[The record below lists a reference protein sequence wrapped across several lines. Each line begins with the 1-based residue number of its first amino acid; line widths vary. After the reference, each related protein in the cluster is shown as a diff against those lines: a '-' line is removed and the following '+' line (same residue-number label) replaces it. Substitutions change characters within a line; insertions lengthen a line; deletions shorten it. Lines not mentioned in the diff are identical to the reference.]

1 MTTSV
6 APTARERFQ
15 ALLRELFQFDRADL
29 DFGIYRIMNHK
40 RAVVDGFIVHRLPAD
55 IDAALNQGP
64 LVGQAQA
71 EERREAAARQVR
83 KNLGKDA
90 INRDGELDARFQ
102 DTPAGRAY
110 LAAQADA
117 ASGRSRAAVE
127 TEIYNHLYA
136 FFRRYYRDGDFIAQ
150 RRYSASGDTYAIP
163 YNGQE
168 VFLHWA
174 NREQYY
180 VKTAEH
186 FLNYD
191 WKAAND
197 VKVQFRLDAVDVE
210 RNNAKG
216 ERRFFMP
223 QAEQRQWDDAE
234 RILTIPVEYRP
245 LTDAEKQKQEYGG
258 GGARQDK
265 INTAAATEII
275 QSLHDNPAALAALTH
290 VPEGAAL
297 TALETHLRRYA
308 ARNNADFFIHK
319 DLSKFLTRELD
330 FYLKNEALK
339 LDTLLA
345 PGSDGE
351 SAAVPAAAALQQ
363 ARLIKAIGGKIID
376 FLGQLEGFQ
385 KSLWE
390 KRKFVTQTA
399 YCITLNAINP
409 SFYPEIAANAAQGQ
423 EWRNLGFVDESVTPG
438 PAWLREN
445 PTLPLDT
452 RHFDRDFTDRLLAS
466 FADLDAQTDGILIHG
481 DNWQALRL
489 LEETYQGRVKAVYID
504 PPYNAPSSEIIYK
517 NGYKHSTYLSM
528 LTDRVSLSR
537 SLMQDDAVHAMAI
550 DENEHERAAL
560 LLKSILPDM
569 AHTTVSI
576 VHNPSGQQGDNF
588 SYSHDYTCFAY
599 NPQNGRQIGEEIR
612 ADNLVDIR
620 NFRDVTGPESVRE
633 AARNCF
639 YPIFVRDGNIVGFG
653 DVCPDAYHPGSINL
667 PAGDGAIAVYP
678 IDPKGV
684 ERKWRFARQTVEQ
697 IAGELFPHFLSSRKV
712 WDIRR
717 RKKAFNFKTVWTDP
731 KYFGN
736 NHGTQLLNH
745 LFGGQV
751 FDYPKSIYTVMDC
764 LRAAL
769 NGQTCGVALDYFAGS
784 GTTGHAVINLN
795 RGDENLGGADDPRRR
810 FILVEQGEYFDTVL
824 LPRIKKATYAPE
836 WAAGKPKRPATAAEA
851 ERSPRIVKYLR
862 LESYEDALDSV
873 DFDERA
879 GELALEQLGEDYLLK
894 YLLNWETKDSPTKLK
909 TADLATPFRY
919 RLRGRE
925 RGKLVERCVDL
936 GETFNWLLGL
946 RVQSRQVYQRDG
958 RRYLVYRGEIRAEPG
973 QLAAVI
979 WRETAGW
986 TEWDYAADRA
996 FIIEQQLA
1004 GGAAILYLNSGAAA
1018 PQAGCRAIEPLF
1030 KARMFAGV
1038 TGR

>member
-6 APTARERFQ
+6 DQTARDKFQ
-15 ALLRELFQFDRADL
+15 SLLRELFQFDRAEL

-40 RAVVDGFIVHRLPAD
+40 RDVVDGFIVNTLPAN

-64 LVGQAQA
+64 LVGQIQADAQL
-71 EERREAAARQVR
+71 ETAAHQVR
-83 KNLGKDA
+83 ENLGKYV
-90 INRDGELDARFQ
+90 INRQGELDTRFQ

-110 LAAQADA
+110 LAAQDAA

-150 RRYSASGDTYAIP
+150 RRYSARGDTYAIP

-174 NREQYY
+174 NRDQYY

-191 WKAAND
+191 WKAANG
-197 VKVQFRLDAVDVE
+197 VRVHFRLDAVDVE

-216 ERRFFMP
+216 ARRFFLP
-223 QAEQRQWDDAE
+223 QASKLQWAAAE

-245 LTDAEKQKQEYGG
+245 LTDRESQDYGG

-265 INTAAATEII
+265 INAAATTAIV
-275 QSLHDNPAALAALTH
+275 QSLNDNPDALAALTPI
-290 VPEGAAL
+290 PEGAGL

-319 DLSKFLTRELD
+319 DLAKFLTRELD

-345 PGSDGE
+345 PGPDGE
-351 SAAVPAAAALQQ
+351 SAAAPAAAALQQ
-363 ARLIKAIGGKIID
+363 ARLIKHIGGKIID

-409 SFYPEIAANAAQGQ
+409 SFYPEIAANAAQWQ
-423 EWRNLGFVDESVTPG
+423 EWRNLGFVEESVTPA
-438 PAWLREN
+438 PDFLREN

-452 RHFDRDFTDRLLAS
+452 RHFDRDFTDRLLAA
-466 FADLDAQTDGILIHG
+466 FPDLDAKTDGILIHG

-489 LEETYQGRVKAVYID
+489 LEETYQGRVQCVYID
-504 PPYNAPSSEIIYK
+504 PPYNSKTTEILYK
-517 NGYKHSTYLSM
+517 NEYKHSSWLS
-528 LTDRVSLSR
+528 LLENRITAATP
-537 SLMQDDAVHAMAI
+537 LMQDSAVLTIAI
-550 DENEHERAAL
+550 DENEQERL
-560 LLKSILPDM
+560 GFLINWLFPSHFK
-569 AHTTVSI
+569 TCVSV
-576 VHNPSGQQGDNF
+576 VHNPGGIQGDNF
-588 SYSHDYTCFAY
+588 SYNNEFAY
-599 NPQNGRQIGEEIR
+599 FVYPPGRRAIGMQKRSER
-612 ADNLVDIR
+612 PDVRPL
-620 NFRDVTGPESVRE
+620 RDVSTGQHLRTD
-633 AARNCF
+633 AANCF
-639 YPIFVRDGNIVGFG
+639 YPIYIQGSQVVGFG
-653 DVCPDAYHPGSINL
+653 DVCPDDFHPEFTNVDL
-667 PAGDGAIAVYP
+667 GDGRIAVYP
-678 IDPKGV
+678 IDALGN
-684 ERKWRFARQTVEQ
+684 ERKWVFSRQSVEK
-697 IAGELFPHFLSSRKV
+697 IEGELAVEWNNSRKI
-712 WDIRR
+712 WDIIRH
-717 RKKAFNFKTVWTDP
+717 KTVFNYKTIWDDRRYNANSYGS
-731 KYFGN
+731 K
-736 NHGTQLLNH
+736 LLADI
-745 LFGGQV
+745 LGKGQ
-751 FDYPKSIYTVMDC
+751 FSFPKSLYTVMDSVQ
-764 LRAAL
+764 LATDKDSDTAI
-769 NGQTCGVALDYFAGS
+769 VLDYFAGS

-795 RGDENLGGADDPRRR
+795 REDGARRR
-810 FILVEQGEYFDTVL
+810 FILVEQGEYFDPVL
-824 LPRIKKATYAPE
+824 LPRIKKAIYAPE
-836 WAAGKPKRPATAAEA
+836 WAGGKPKRRATAAEA
-851 ERSPRIVKYLR
+851 KRSPRLVKYLR

-873 DFDERA
+873 DFDDRA
-879 GELALEQLGEDYLLK
+879 GELALAQFDEDYLLK

-909 TADLATPFRY
+909 TADLATPFSY

-925 RGKLVERCVDL
+925 RGKLVERDVDL

-986 TEWDYAADRA
+986 TEGDYAADRA

-1004 GGAAILYLNSGAAA
+1004 GGADILYLNSGAAA
-1018 PQAGCRAIEPLF
+1018 PQAGSRPIEPLF

-1038 TGR
+1038 TAR